1 MLQHHPDI
9 HLLTE
14 YAAGSLSTAHSI
26 CMAVHLQ
33 HCPQCQA
40 QLRHHSDL
48 GAVLLESEQ
57 PSQISDNLLD
67 SVLAKLD
74 DGSVTQEIDS
84 KAETAWLENS
94 AGEFQLPAVVQKVM
108 ALKYE
113 QLAWQSLGRKLKF
126 FRLRADDPNVELG
139 LYRIGAG
146 ASIPAHTHRGE
157 EITVVLKGSFSDH
170 LGVYGPG
177 DFTYRTAADQHMPVA
192 TQDEECLCISS
203 LSAPVKFTGVI
214 RRALNPFLK
223 IHPQ

>member
-94 AGEFQLPAVVQKVM
+94 AGEFQLPAVVQKVIRWIT
-108 ALKYE
+108 LSCE
-113 QLAWQSLGRKLKF
+113 W
-126 FRLRADDPNVELG
+126 N
-139 LYRIGAG
+139 
-146 ASIPAHTHRGE
+146 PAKPRPMYPAC
-157 EITVVLKGSFSDH
+157 KSF
-170 LGVYGPG
+170 P
-177 DFTYRTAADQHMPVA
+177 FRTARQK
-192 TQDEECLCISS
+192 T
-203 LSAPVKFTGVI
+203 LSPA
-214 RRALNPFLK
+214 
-223 IHPQ
+223 